1 MRPTKLT
8 AAQESGASEVR
19 VRLPE
24 SGQEPQ
30 HSALPGHVRHRTQSA
45 LPEGESRAE
54 FTTRNVNAVPAFSQ
68 HSFEIPDDYYSFTDP
83 ASTAECGGDEESR
96 EATLRSLH
104 LREQALRR
112 AGEIGLDRAM
122 MEVNN
127 EREEYLAR
135 FGGPGREQ

>member
-1 MRPTKLT
+1 MPDT
-8 AAQESGASEVR
+8 
-19 VRLPE
+19 
-24 SGQEPQ
+24 GQEPQ
-30 HSALPGHVRHRTQSA
+30 YSALPGHVRDRTESA
-45 LPEGESRAE
+45 LQQGESRAE
-54 FTTRNVNAVPAFSQ
+54 LTARNVKAVPAFSQ
-68 HSFEIPDDYYSFTDP
+68 HSFEIPDDYQSFTDP
-83 ASTAECGGDEESR
+83 ASTAEGGGEEGSR

-135 FGGPGREQ
+135 FGGPGREQLDG

>member
-1 MRPTKLT
+1 MGPTKLT

-19 VRLPE
+19 VAASE
-24 SGQEPQ
+24 MGQERQ
-30 HSALPGHVRHRTQSA
+30 YSALPGHVRHRTQSA
-45 LPEGESRAE
+45 IQQGQSRGE
-54 FTTRNVNAVPAFSQ
+54 FTARNIMAVPAFSQ
-68 HSFEIPDDYYSFTDP
+68 HSFEIPDDYQSFTDP
-83 ASTAECGGDEESR
+83 ASAAEGGGEGGSR

-135 FGGPGREQ
+135 FGGPGRDQ